1 MTVFRAYLKVLNKN
15 KALVILYT
23 VILIFFASFNMKTNH
38 NSMQFE
44 TEKPNVLIV
53 NQDEY
58 LGITK
63 GFIQYIEKNTTI
75 IPIKDNEKAQNDAL
89 FYRDVSYIIYLPKNF
104 RNDFMSG
111 KNPKIEIKSTGDYGS
126 SFVEMMLNRYFNV
139 ANIYRQIA
147 TNEETLVAMVE
158 ETLSKTVDVEMTTK
172 LDSDHLTKAVG
183 FYNFANYSLLAGCV
197 FVICFLIMSFND
209 KKIKNRTIISSMNA
223 KKYNRLLL
231 LSNGLFALI
240 LWIFYVLLSFLLTG
254 SSMFTLHG
262 MLLIINSFIFTVSA
276 LTFAFLIGNIVHN
289 KEALSG
295 IVNVVALGS
304 SFLCGAFVPMEWLPN
319 FVLNIAHVFPSYYY
333 IYNNELISKLEYLQ
347 FDTLF
352 PIIINMGVLL
362 VFALLFM
369 AITGIITKRKNQN

>member
-147 TNEETLVAMVE
+147 TNEETLVTMVE

-209 KKIKNRTIISSMNA
+209 KKIKNRTMISSMNA

-304 SFLCGAFVPMEWLPN
+304 SFLCGTFVPMEWLPN